1 MKAGDGLKIT
11 RKFLLCFGFCNLAVP
26 NYTIVKHTSK
36 YFRKVAL
43 MRENFRISFLSI
55 RSNLLRTI
63 LTVMIIAFGI
73 MALIGILTTIDSL
86 KRSVNSSFSAM
97 GANSFTIRSRGYNVQ
112 IGNKRQRVKN
122 FSRISYSEADRF
134 KKEFIFPA
142 TVSVFIGASGNA
154 TIKYG
159 SEKTNPNVSVRGV
172 DENYLVTGGY
182 EVDKGRN
189 FTEADVRSGE
199 NVVLI
204 GSEVAKSLFK
214 LGQDPLEKIITV
226 SNGKYRVIGVLKEKG
241 ASMMGSGD
249 RLCCLPVTNVRQY
262 FSYPNMSFNIS
273 VLPHEGIGM
282 DETMGEAESL
292 FRVIRGLDPM
302 DPSDFHTVRSDSI
315 AELMMSSISSI
326 TIAATLIGVIT
337 LLGAA
342 IGLMNIMLVA
352 VAERTQEIG
361 IRKAIGANNKTI
373 QQQFLFEAI
382 LVGQIGGIVGIIL
395 GIVVGN
401 IIPLIAGGV
410 FVVPWGWILLG
421 FSLCFLVG
429 VISGIYPARKAA
441 KLDPIESLRFE

>member
-1 MKAGDGLKIT
+1 M
-11 RKFLLCFGFCNLAVP
+11 AVP
-26 NYTIVKHTSK
+26 NVINVKHTSS

-63 LTVMIIAFGI
+63 LTVLIIAFGI

-97 GANSFTIRSRGYNVQ
+97 GANSFSIRSRNFNVQ
-112 IGNKRQRVKN
+112 MGNHRDRVKN
-122 FSRISYSEADRF
+122 YSRISYSEAERF
-134 KKEFIFPA
+134 KREFKLPA
-142 TVSVFIGASGNA
+142 AVSVSIGASGNA

-172 DENYLVTGGY
+172 DENYLVTAGY

-189 FTEADVRSGE
+189 FSEADVRSGE

-204 GSEVAKSLFK
+204 GSEVAASLFK
-214 LGQDPLEKIITV
+214 QGRDPLEKIITV

-241 ASMMGSGD
+241 ASMIGSGD

-262 FSYPNMSFNIS
+262 FSYPNMSFNIT
-273 VLPHEGIGM
+273 VLPNEGLGM
-282 DETMGEAESL
+282 TEAMGEAESL
-292 FRVIRGLDPM
+292 FRVIRGLDPV
-302 DPSDFHTVRSDSI
+302 DASDFYTVRSDSI
-315 AELMMSSISSI
+315 AELMISSLSSI
-326 TIAATLIGVIT
+326 TIAATLIGIIT

-373 QQQFLFEAI
+373 RQQFLFEAI
-382 LVGQIGGIVGIIL
+382 LVGQIGGIVGILL
-395 GIVVGN
+395 GILVGN
-401 IIPLIAGGV
+401 LIPLIAGGV
-410 FVVPWGWILLG
+410 FVVPWAWILLG
-421 FSLCFLVG
+421 FTLCFIVG
-429 VISGIYPARKAA
+429 VVSGIYPAMKAA
-441 KLDPIESLRFE
+441 RLDPIESLRFE